1 MVELDKVNRDYPKSG
16 VYDEA
21 VFRKGELDFEQGN
34 YSQAVESYSKLIQD
48 NPSSRFAPYAYTRRA
63 ASYYNLKVYDKTAQ
77 DYITVIEN
85 YPNHPAGSDIILQ
98 LQEALNLTGR
108 SAEFDKYFS
117 LVKNANPDAKGIE
130 SVEFE
135 SAKNLYFN
143 QDYQRAIQRLASYV
157 NSYPESPRLNEARY
171 YEAESYYRLKDF
183 SKALTI
189 YEGIASDKTF
199 LFASK
204 VVGRMAE
211 LEFKLA
217 RYDKAISHYH
227 QLARLAA
234 NKKEQYTAW
243 SGLME
248 SHYLLAQ
255 YDSATTYAQTILEK
269 GNVNAGAQNK
279 ASLYMGKAAMAKGDY
294 DLAQDEFLNTLNSAQ
309 DEYGAEAK
317 YLLGEIQYL
326 NKQHKQ
332 CYETLIGLNTDF
344 AAYPEWV
351 GKSFLLLA
359 DNYLAMGDTF
369 QAKGTLN
376 SLIDNFPQEN
386 VKVIAR
392 EKLKKITDEEV
403 KKQNLLKADSI
414 DN

>member
-1 MVELDKVNRDYPKSG
+1 LH
-16 VYDEA
+16 EA
-21 VFRKGELDFEQGN
+21 K
-34 YSQAVESYSKLIQD
+34 
-48 NPSSRFAPYAYTRRA
+48 
-63 ASYYNLKVYDKTAQ
+63 YYV
-77 DYITVIEN
+77 
-85 YPNHPAGSDIILQ
+85 
-98 LQEALNLTGR
+98 
-108 SAEFDKYFS
+108 
-117 LVKNANPDAKGIE
+117 
-130 SVEFE
+130 
-135 SAKNLYFN
+135 
-143 QDYQRAIQRLASYV
+143 
-157 NSYPESPRLNEARY
+157 
-171 YEAESYYRLKDF
+171 AESYYRLKDF
-183 SKALTI
+183 TKALTI
-189 YEGIASDKTF
+189 YEVIATDKTF

-211 LEFKLA
+211 LEFKLG
-217 RYDKAISHYH
+217 RYDKSIPHYH
-227 QLARLAA
+227 QLARFAA

-255 YDSATTYAQTILEK
+255 YDSATNYAQIILEK

-279 ASLYMGKAAMAKGDY
+279 ASLYLGKAAMAKGDY

-326 NKQHKQ
+326 NKQNKQ
-332 CYETLIGLNTDF
+332 CYETLISLNTDF

-386 VKVIAR
+386 VKVVAR
-392 EKLKKITDEEV
+392 EKLKMITDEEV
-403 KKQNLLKADSI
+403 KKQNQLKADSI